1 MAEAQQDQQQALPNQ
16 QHPPTQQQVDSNG
29 TKENGNGTPG
39 TKRTRP
45 ADEHAGNGSAGNGAP
60 KGLYPLQIGHRT
72 FKSGLE
78 AKTFFTSFT
87 KNFALGVT
95 INTVSGSIIS
105 CAFLL
110 RSLRPSTAPIPT
122 SRPCELVLTPT
133 FLATSVRERVPLG
146 PRQEVLPGRWTRQ
159 GEIRP
164 LARDTTRARVA
175 VLLTDAHGIVP
186 PHHRP
191 PPDWPRH
198 QAVLRQAHEEVQPQ
212 LHRVP
217 AHGRFLRH
225 NQHSQVPP
233 CCMLGPRGARGQ
245 APAGGGLLLSGGARG
260 GRLWQRPGNGP
271 RPWGRTRRRARRLRR
286 WPRRSRRI
294 QGRRPAGA
302 WRQ

>member
-122 SRPCELVLTPT
+122 SLPCDLVLTPT
-133 FLATSVRERVPLG
+133 ILATSVRKRHGRTHPARRV
-146 PRQEVLPGRWTRQ
+146 V
-159 GEIRP
+159 
-164 LARDTTRARVA
+164 
-175 VLLTDAHGIVP
+175 
-186 PHHRP
+186 HRP
-191 PPDWPRH
+191 
-198 QAVLRQAHEEVQPQ
+198 
-212 LHRVP
+212 
-217 AHGRFLRH
+217 
-225 NQHSQVPP
+225 
-233 CCMLGPRGARGQ
+233 
-245 APAGGGLLLSGGARG
+245 
-260 GRLWQRPGNGP
+260 
-271 RPWGRTRRRARRLRR
+271 RRLRR
-286 WPRRSRRI
+286 IHWPRAHGSRELC
-294 QGRRPAGA
+294 AGVDCGWNGGGVQA
-302 WRQ
+302 LNLVINNDTKPLLMHECKLYPDLYSPHHDAQQAAHQNKKPLIFFKDRMKEPLKVLWRHG